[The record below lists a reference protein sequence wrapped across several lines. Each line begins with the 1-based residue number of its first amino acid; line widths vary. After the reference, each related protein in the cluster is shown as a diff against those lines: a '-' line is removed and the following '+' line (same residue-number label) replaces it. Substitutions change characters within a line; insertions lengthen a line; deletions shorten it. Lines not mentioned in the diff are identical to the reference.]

1 MTELFSLNNL
11 LNEYFISKFEL
22 DNFLTQFNVWMNNQN
37 VSDRAIGAGDA
48 YVVQSWWNPCCEV
61 LLFLLFFFFFKF
73 YPSRSSWPRV
83 STREGRGRPGN
94 TGITHLPPT
103 QVPSLPITIMIDE
116 SNIVQSMHASITF
129 IILVVHAESG
139 KGKCSTLFTDSVQ
152 WLSCPSWMDGTYCGC
167 TAVIILNW
175 RMFEAS

>member
-1 MTELFSLNNL
+1 MKSLL
-11 LNEYFISKFEL
+11 WGF
-22 DNFLTQFNVWMNNQN
+22 
-37 VSDRAIGAGDA
+37 
-48 YVVQSWWNPCCEV
+48 VVFV
-61 LLFLLFFFFFKF
+61 VFFFFKF

-103 QVPSLPITIMIDE
+103 QVPSLLITIMIDE

-175 RMFEAS
+175 HMFEASELVCFDQQLKLGNWTFKTKPDVAIKKNGQKDWFWYKG